1 MVEPLKNLYNES
13 FIDRLIGE
21 LHGVY
26 ASFDGVAFKQQL
38 FDSAWPERELK
49 QRMRHITEMLHLYL
63 PADYQQ
69 ALNILKPVSMHF
81 SGFEPMFFPDYV
93 ECYGLDDYQTSISA
107 LEHFTQY
114 SSSEFAVRPFI
125 ERYGDQMMLQ
135 MQCWAESENHHVRR
149 LASEGCRPRLPWAM
163 ALPAFK
169 KNPDAVIEVIS
180 KMRCDESEYVRRSVA
195 NNLNDISKDH
205 PERLL
210 QIAREWLG
218 HDVKTDWIVKHA
230 CRSELKRGV
239 TEILKLFGYSA
250 PNHVEVTNFSLQ
262 PEVGIGDGLAFSF
275 QLLTPKES
283 LGRLRIEYAIDF
295 LKANGRQ
302 RRKVFKIAES
312 NYAEAEKSI
321 SRRHSFRVISTRKYY
336 PGEHA
341 LAVLINGEEFL
352 VESFTLEGTAQGTG

>member
-1 MVEPLKNLYNES
+1 VAEPLKNLYNEA
-13 FIDRLIGE
+13 FIDRLIAE
-21 LHGVY
+21 LHIVY
-26 ASFDGVAFKQQL
+26 APFDGEAFKQSL

-49 QRMRHITEMLHLYL
+49 QRMRHITEMLHCYL
-63 PADYQQ
+63 PTDYQQ
-69 ALNILKPVSMHF
+69 SLDILQPVSTHF

-125 ERYGDQMMLQ
+125 ERYGDKMMLQ
-135 MQCWAESENHHVRR
+135 MQHWAKSENYHVRR

-169 KNPDAVIEVIS
+169 RDPDAVIEVIS

-205 PERLL
+205 PDRLL
-210 QIAREWLG
+210 QIAREWFG
-218 HDVKTDWIVKHA
+218 QDTKTDWIVKHA

-239 TEILKLFGYSA
+239 PEVLKLFGYSA
-250 PNHVEVTNFSLQ
+250 PDHVEMTRFSLQ
-262 PEVGIGDGLAFSF
+262 PEVSIGDGLAFSF
-275 QLLTPKES
+275 QLKTAKKS
-283 LGRLRIEYAIDF
+283 LSRLRIEYAIDF
-295 LKANGRQ
+295 LKANGKQ
-302 RRKVFKIAES
+302 RRKIFKVAES
-312 NYAEAEKSI
+312 DYAQAEKHI
-321 SRRHSFRVISTRKYY
+321 ERCHSFRVISTRKYY

-341 LAVLINGEEFL
+341 LAVLVNGKELLAETFIL
-352 VESFTLEGTAQGTG
+352 VK